1 MAASENK
8 FSLAA
13 RDPPPPRFSML
24 AVFSCSRHEK
34 YFPNAMNNHF
44 SSSDYHSSSWKVREY
59 EEGREER
66 ERREVREMT

>member
-1 MAASENK
+1 
-8 FSLAA
+8 
-13 RDPPPPRFSML
+13 ML